1 VVGETLIATRLQGEA
16 DFLSDTTAVTNKRGE
31 ARFRLRVRQS
41 QSPTDLVVEVAAP
54 ARPQVAPVRFLA
66 IIGAV
71 DTPGRPEGVAV
82 AGDLVFIAAGH
93 GSLQVIAVH
102 NPTHPVYLHQ

>member
-1 VVGETLIATRLQGEA
+1 QPVAGATLTATRVQGDA
-16 DFLSDTTAVTNKRGE
+16 VFLSEATTVTNEEGE

-41 QSPTDLVVEVAAP
+41 DTDLVVEVAAP
-54 ARPQVAPVRFLA
+54 AHPDVAPVRFLA